1 MSPAEEAMMTDD
13 ILDQDPTIL
22 EDLEKINI
30 EKEHERIG
38 EEDRKG
44 MLI

>member
-1 MSPAEEAMMTDD
+1 MSHAEETMMIDD
-13 ILDQDPTIL
+13 IYAEDPTIL

-44 MLI
+44 MLV

>member
-1 MSPAEEAMMTDD
+1 MSHAAQAMMSAD
-13 ILDQDPTIL
+13 IYAEDPTIL

-30 EKEHERIG
+30 EKEQERIG

-44 MLI
+44 MLV

>member
-1 MSPAEEAMMTDD
+1 MTHAEETMMIDD
-13 ILDQDPTIL
+13 IYAEDPTIL
-22 EDLEKINI
+22 EVLEKINI

-44 MLI
+44 MLV

>member
-1 MSPAEEAMMTDD
+1 MTE
-13 ILDQDPTIL
+13 DPTIL

-30 EKEHERIG
+30 ENEQERIG

-44 MLI
+44 MLV

>member
-1 MSPAEEAMMTDD
+1 MSHAEETMMIDD
-13 ILDQDPTIL
+13 IYAEDPTIL

-30 EKEHERIG
+30 ENEQERIG

-44 MLI
+44 MLV